1 MKKQAIAIVTLLLL
15 GMALLISGC
24 GSSPSAPPLHGGRL
38 EPPKAASDFTLTD
51 QDGNPFTLS
60 STKGKVVMLYFGY
73 TSCPDVCPLTL
84 ADMASA
90 RSELGVTA
98 DQVQILFVTVDPER
112 DSQAVLKKY
121 VPAFD
126 PNAIGLHGTP
136 DEIKAVADA
145 YGVKYKKTPLQDSAL
160 GYAVDHSAFIY
171 VIDRSGQL
179 RELLPYG
186 TQRQDIVSDLKI
198 LVNEG
203 TSS

>member
-1 MKKQAIAIVTLLLL
+1 MKHQAIAIVTFLLL
-15 GMALLISGC
+15 GTALVVSGC
-24 GSSPSAPPLHGGRL
+24 GGTQSAPPLHGGRL
-38 EPPKAASDFTLTD
+38 EPPKVASDFTLTN
-51 QDGNPFTLS
+51 QDGNPFSLS

-90 RSELGVTA
+90 RSELGDAA

-126 PNAIGLHGTP
+126 PGIIGLRGTP
-136 DEIKAVADA
+136 EEIKTVADA
-145 YGVKYKKTPLQDSAL
+145 YGVKYKKTPLKDSAL
-160 GYAVDHSAFIY
+160 GYAMDHSAFIY
-171 VIDRSGQL
+171 VVDRNGQL

-186 TQRQDIVSDLKI
+186 TQRQDITSDLKI
-198 LVNEG
+198 LINEG
-203 TSS
+203 ISS